1 MTLQYRL
8 RIALLYLCLAF
19 TAALWCTTGVVVTP
33 FMSFRNRYRYI
44 AYSWCQTS
52 LWLVRVLIKIDYQ
65 VTGWEQ
71 VPKQP
76 CVILSN
82 HQSTWETFFITGNF
96 EPLTQV
102 LKRELL
108 MLPFFGWAMALLRP
122 IAIDRS
128 NPKEALKQVAKEGPE
143 RLKKGIWI
151 LIFPEGTRNPVGQPG
166 KFSRSGASLAAH
178 TGLPV
183 LPIAH
188 NAGMFWPKEGWSK
201 RPGTVQVVI
210 GPPMYAE
217 GEGPRAVAELNQ
229 RAEHWILEQMK
240 ALEAKEL
247 AARQTVPDECH
258 PK

>member
-8 RIALLYLCLAF
+8 RIVLLYLMLSL
-19 TAALWCTTGVVVTP
+19 TAALWCISGMLVTP

-44 AYSWCQTS
+44 AYSWCRCT
-52 LWLVRVLIKIDYQ
+52 LWLIRLLLKIDYQ
-65 VTGWEQ
+65 VTGWEN

-82 HQSTWETFFITGNF
+82 HQSTWETFFLTGSF

-108 MLPFFGWAMALLRP
+108 AIPFFGWAIWLLKP

-128 NPKEALKQVAKEGPE
+128 KPKEALKQVAQQGKE
-143 RLKKGIWI
+143 RLKQGIWI
-151 LIFPEGTRNPVGQPG
+151 LIFPEGTRTPVGQPG
-166 KFSRSGASLAAH
+166 KFSRSGAALAAS

-188 NAGMFWPKEGWSK
+188 NAGMFWPKQGWSK
-201 RPGTVQVVI
+201 RPGTIQVII
-210 GPPMYAE
+210 GPPLWAE
-217 GEGPRAVAELNQ
+217 GEGPRAVADLNQ
-229 RAEHWILEQMK
+229 RAEDWTFSTLKTLEQQ
-240 ALEAKEL
+240 A
-247 AARQTVPDECH
+247 
-258 PK
+258 